1 MISRTYGWVQNPSDF
16 KKLKLVVQIFDNTSV
31 HYENLKSN
39 LISRYIYFDDIKSD
53 LLNKFTRK
61 IEEFS
66 YLDLVGTSKN
76 KHGRSPKSRSEAVAD
91 ALIQIT
97 ILPQSSKTKGK
108 FWTDNWTSDGYL
120 RWALSLNFVKH
131 NRETDMCSITP
142 LGREFSQSIDDSE
155 HEINIL
161 RNSLLSY
168 PPATQVLNILESTTR
183 PVSKFYIGNQLG
195 FSGEKGFTSYDESL
209 MFDWFNSGTNEE
221 QKKIKSDIE
230 GTSDKYARMIS
241 TWLEKVGFVQKNSTV
256 VNTINGKK
264 AGFQE
269 FSITGRGSHALRKAH
284 GSSKNM
290 RITKYL
296 TWEFLA
302 VEGENRNYIR
312 SRRSYILKFLQE
324 TKSFKVLMEKLQQL
338 GFNDDPKI
346 IENDI
351 QGLNTFGI
359 RIEKNGPNI
368 ELKDLLVD
376 FEIPKLNL
384 TKELKDKASEQRKA
398 EFMNKTDLPAKYIE
412 LLEIAFDGNR
422 NRDFEI
428 ITAEIFKKVY
438 GLKSVLLGGGRKPDC
453 LVFNANFGMIID
465 TKAYSTGYSKSISQE
480 DEMVRYI
487 EDNQYRDTT
496 RNPIEW
502 WNNFPSSIKKEKY
515 YFMWVSSKFIG
526 RFQEQIEST
535 YNRTN
540 TKGAALNVE
549 QLLLGANAVLRG
561 ELDANRISDYID
573 NKEILWVNN

>member
-1 MISRTYGWVQNPSDF
+1 MLF
-16 KKLKLVVQIFDNTSV
+16 
-31 HYENLKSN
+31 
-39 LISRYIYFDDIKSD
+39 
-53 LLNKFTRK
+53 
-61 IEEFS
+61 
-66 YLDLVGTSKN
+66 
-76 KHGRSPKSRSEAVAD
+76 RS
-91 ALIQIT
+91 
-97 ILPQSSKTKGK
+97 
-108 FWTDNWTSDGYL
+108 
-120 RWALSLNFVKH
+120 
-131 NRETDMCSITP
+131 
-142 LGREFSQSIDDSE
+142 
-155 HEINIL
+155 
-161 RNSLLSY
+161 
-168 PPATQVLNILESTTR
+168 
-183 PVSKFYIGNQLG
+183 
-195 FSGEKGFTSYDESL
+195 
-209 MFDWFNSGTNEE
+209 
-221 QKKIKSDIE
+221 
-230 GTSDKYARMIS
+230 
-241 TWLEKVGFVQKNSTV
+241 
-256 VNTINGKK
+256 
-264 AGFQE
+264 
-269 FSITGRGSHALRKAH
+269 
-284 GSSKNM
+284 
-290 RITKYL
+290 
-296 TWEFLA
+296 
-302 VEGENRNYIR
+302 
-312 SRRSYILKFLQE
+312 
-324 TKSFKVLMEKLQQL
+324 
-338 GFNDDPKI
+338 
-346 IENDI
+346 
-351 QGLNTFGI
+351 
-359 RIEKNGPNI
+359 
-368 ELKDLLVD
+368 VD